1 MTQALHISSR
11 PLRAR
16 RRGAMIVLV
25 AIILTVLLVMT
36 VFSINVAQMQLNRT
50 QLRTAT
56 DAAARGG
63 AEALSRPQ
71 SESDARQ
78 AALDAANANDVAG
91 DGLVLSPADVT
102 FEDVIVN
109 NGFGGTDTLRGV
121 RVVGR
126 RTNGSAAG
134 TINLLM
140 GDILGNGKFAPIT
153 DATAVN
159 LDRDICLVV
168 DRSGS
173 MNRTVTGTTKPPG
186 SDSCQFPHPTLSR
199 WAALDTAV
207 SVFVAELNA
216 TFQNKQLGMVS
227 YANQSN
233 ACGLDIPTST
243 IEAELDASYSPV
255 LAAMANLSGNPVQ
268 GRTNITAGVL
278 DGIDVLS
285 NPSTSRQFSQRTMV
299 LLTDGRHNE
308 GAIPPQRRLPQ
319 LPMTSRFTRSRS
331 APRPAKRTCRTLQT
345 PPMGNTSTLQ
355 RPRP

>member
-1 MTQALHISSR
+1 MTQALHTSSR

-16 RRGAMIVLV
+16 RRGAMIVLL

-63 AEALSRPQ
+63 AEAISRPQ

-121 RVVGR
+121 RVVSR

-140 GDILGNGKFAPIT
+140 GDILGN
-153 DATAVN
+153 
-159 LDRDICLVV
+159 
-168 DRSGS
+168 
-173 MNRTVTGTTKPPG
+173 
-186 SDSCQFPHPTLSR
+186 
-199 WAALDTAV
+199 
-207 SVFVAELNA
+207 
-216 TFQNKQLGMVS
+216 
-227 YANQSN
+227 
-233 ACGLDIPTST
+233 
-243 IEAELDASYSPV
+243 
-255 LAAMANLSGNPVQ
+255 
-268 GRTNITAGVL
+268 
-278 DGIDVLS
+278 
-285 NPSTSRQFSQRTMV
+285 
-299 LLTDGRHNE
+299 
-308 GAIPPQRRLPQ
+308 
-319 LPMTSRFTRSRS
+319 
-331 APRPAKRTCRTLQT
+331 
-345 PPMGNTSTLQ
+345 
-355 RPRP
+355 